1 MINKIHCG
9 DNIEL
14 MQKLPDN
21 SIDMVITSPPYS
33 GLRSYGDCA
42 EKIWGG
48 DKDCKH
54 EWGSSHTRHQEAPGK
69 TSLVKQKGLEYTI
82 TTHTCS
88 KCSAW
93 KGQFGLEPNPQ
104 LYIDHLVEICRE
116 VKRILKPSG
125 SFYLNL
131 GDSYAV
137 GTEKLKNLTEKQKN
151 WLQSKQLLMIPTRV
165 AHALQEDGWWLR
177 SDLLWYKKNPMPTP
191 IKDRYNNTYEHIF
204 FLTKEPRYFFD
215 IDSVRIPYN
224 IPDEIKAEVMD
235 ISYLAKSRKR
245 KSYEGK
251 NKDVKTGASSVLDN
265 VATLREVADE
275 YIEEH
280 DLGEKNNKL
289 IKEYFHS
296 VAGNPLGK
304 TPGDVMDVEK
314 LKEQREKQKEYTK
327 KCGARG
333 HGGLPS
339 GELINHPLGKAP
351 GDVFEV
357 TVQPFADAHFAV
369 FPPELVRKPIIASCP
384 ERVCINCGIPWT
396 YEAITEV
403 EHNRK
408 NKRDDA
414 KVRPDGL
421 ERVPNDWEPKQVL
434 GYEWKKNCKCDSEY
448 APGIVL
454 DIFNGSGT
462 TCLVAK
468 KLRRRYIGFDIN
480 PEYCEMARKRV
491 GKLGRLESWIDNAGN
506 YDAPIKGFENRKKER
521 RPGFDDIVGEE
532 EFKDD
537 DIWNLN

>member
-1 MINKIHCG
+1 MNRMINKIHCG

-21 SIDMVITSPPYS
+21 SIDMVITSPPYH
-33 GLRSYGDCA
+33 GLRNYSDKA
-42 EKIWGG
+42 IKVWGG
-48 DKDCKH
+48 DKNCEHD
-54 EWGSSHTRHQEAPGK
+54 WINASTRHQEAPGK

-82 TTHTCS
+82 TTYKCS
-88 KCSAW
+88 KCNSW
-93 KGQFGLEPNPQ
+93 KGQFGQEPTPTMFIN
-104 LYIDHLVEICRE
+104 HLVEICRE

-137 GTEKLKNLTEKQKN
+137 GTEKLKNLSEKESN
-151 WLQSKQLLMIPTRV
+151 WLKSKQLLMIPTRV
-165 AHALQEDGWWLR
+165 AQALQEDGFILRNSLVWW
-177 SDLLWYKKNPMPTP
+177 KPNPMPTP
-191 IKDRYNNTYEHIF
+191 IKDRYNNTYEYIF

-215 IDSVRIPYN
+215 IDAVRIPYS
-224 IPDEIKAEVMD
+224 IPDEIKSEVMD
-235 ISYLAKSRKR
+235 ISYLAKKVKR
-245 KSYEGK
+245 KSYKGK

-265 VATLREVADE
+265 VATLRKVADE
-275 YIEEH
+275 YIKEH

-304 TPGDVMDVEK
+304 TPGDV
-314 LKEQREKQKEYTK
+314 
-327 KCGARG
+327 
-333 HGGLPS
+333 
-339 GELINHPLGKAP
+339 
-351 GDVFEV
+351 FEV
-357 TVQPFADAHFAV
+357 TVQPFAEAHFAV
-369 FPPELVRKPIIASCP
+369 FPPELVRRPIIASCP
-384 ERVCINCGIPWT
+384 ERVCMSCGTPWT
-396 YEAITEV
+396 YETITEV
-403 EHNRK
+403 EHNRE
-408 NKRDDA
+408 NKRTDA

-434 GYEWKKNCKCDSEY
+434 GHEWKKNCDCDSEY

-462 TCLVAK
+462 TCEVAK

-480 PEYCEMARKRV
+480 PEYCEMARERV
-491 GKLGRLESWIDNAGN
+491 GKSGKLESWIDNTGN
-506 YDAPIKGFENRKKER
+506 YDAPVKGFESRKKGR

-537 DIWNLN
+537 DIWNID